1 MYCGKIF
8 AAFGQLVEKLSGS
21 AITGITLFISGCCGA
36 TGQVAQNNPQ
46 ANPQSQPQAAPQ
58 NQASGSNVENAQVGT
73 TYTVN
78 YYNSKY
84 EVTLKE
90 AEFASSTNMYA
101 QGTYLMA
108 NFEIKNIGDGNEMFA
123 PDIYALDKD
132 GEKYDKTFA
141 VGLDEKY
148 SKTLD
153 FFKKLS
159 PNTKMSG
166 WAAIEVPD
174 GTSSVDLYFE
184 YTNQFLT
191 KTPSY
196 IKYKISK

>member
-1 MYCGKIF
+1 MTRKI
-8 AAFGQLVEKLSGS
+8 
-21 AITGITLFISGCCGA
+21 LFLATVFVLLGALLAISGCCG
-36 TGQVAQNNPQ
+36 TTSPQVAQNSPQ
-46 ANPQSQPQAAPQ
+46 ANQQAQPQAAPTQ
-58 NQASGSNVENAQVGT
+58 NQASSSNVENAQVGT

-78 YYNSKY
+78 YYGSNY

-90 AEFASSTNMYA
+90 AEFASSNNPYA
-101 QGTYLMA
+101 SGTYLMA
-108 NFEIKNIGDGNEMFA
+108 NFEIKNIGEGNEMFA

-132 GEKYDKTFA
+132 GEKYDKTIA
-141 VGLDEKY
+141 IGLDEKY

-153 FFKKLS
+153 FYKKLS

-166 WAAIEVPD
+166 WAAVKVPD
-174 GTSSVDLYFE
+174 ETSSIDLYFE

-191 KTPSY
+191 KTPNY